1 MGERIV
7 ANELV
12 QEAQYFKPNTALL
25 PQGPARLNE
34 QGEARVRQ
42 QVYQRAVAAARELKD
57 ALVMCPQLDK
67 TGNFDGAL
75 DHALVM
81 WDRLGQAMSAY
92 RDKGTTFLDRFD
104 DEEAA

>member
-1 MGERIV
+1 M
-7 ANELV
+7 ANDQV
-12 QEAQYFKPNTALL
+12 QDAQYFKPNTALL

-75 DHALVM
+75 DHALEM
-81 WDRLGQAMSAY
+81 YNRMGEAMKAY
-92 RDKGTTFLDRFD
+92 RSKGITFLAEFD
-104 DEEAA
+104 EQDAA